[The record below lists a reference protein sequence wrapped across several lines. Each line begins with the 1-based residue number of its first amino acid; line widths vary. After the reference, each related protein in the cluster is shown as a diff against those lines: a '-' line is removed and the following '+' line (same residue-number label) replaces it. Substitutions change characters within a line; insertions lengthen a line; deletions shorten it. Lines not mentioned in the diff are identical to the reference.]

1 MEISFEERR
10 QGDRGDLLPILG
22 ESFSGIY
29 LWHARRILLG
39 RAMVL
44 AATLAAEMNRVPT
57 GLAMMK
63 MLAPGVG
70 YVYYL
75 AISRAERQRG
85 IGGHLLDQCMS
96 RLISRGALVVLASVT
111 GGNLP
116 SERLVASRG
125 FRACRFRDIAARFGV
140 TAALRFWLGMT
151 VAPGEKVFM
160 RLAEGAR
167 AESSETAR
175 A

>member
-1 MEISFEERR
+1 MVKEISFEERR
-10 QGDRGDLLPILG
+10 QGNRRDLLPMLG

-39 RAMVL
+39 RAAVI
-44 AATLAAEMNRVPT
+44 AAERNRVPT

-96 RLISRGALVVLASVT
+96 RLVSQGALAVLASIT

-125 FRACRFRDIAARFGV
+125 FYACRFRDLAGRFG
-140 TAALRFWLGMT
+140 AAAAFR
-151 VAPGEKVFM
+151 
-160 RLAEGAR
+160 
-167 AESSETAR
+167 
-175 A
+175 